1 MNIYISLLRG
11 INVSGKN
18 KIKMSD
24 LKTLYESL
32 HFHKVQTYIQSG
44 NVIFANSLNE
54 ANVLARQIEQA
65 ILKTF
70 SLEVAVLV
78 MEASTFK
85 EIINNNPFKTQDPSK
100 VLVTFLA
107 SVPDHSAIESIR
119 AARQPTE
126 EIKQIGQYIYLYCP
140 NGYGHTKLSNAFI
153 ERKSG
158 ATATTRNWRTVTKL
172 MNIVQDSL

>member
-119 AARQPTE
+119 AA
-126 EIKQIGQYIYLYCP
+126 
-140 NGYGHTKLSNAFI
+140 N
-153 ERKSG
+153 
-158 ATATTRNWRTVTKL
+158 
-172 MNIVQDSL
+172 